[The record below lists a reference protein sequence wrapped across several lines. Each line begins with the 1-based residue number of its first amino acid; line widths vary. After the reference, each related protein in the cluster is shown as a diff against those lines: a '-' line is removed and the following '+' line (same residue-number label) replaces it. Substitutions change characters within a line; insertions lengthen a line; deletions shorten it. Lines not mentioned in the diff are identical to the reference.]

1 MINFPEVGRMR
12 SNKLSLLIFAGVL
25 LCYNSFGQE
34 SKQKAAA
41 SKKESYSS
49 VKARANPADI
59 ERLLRDAE
67 RIKIKDP
74 KTALEH
80 VQEALAMSIAEEDR
94 FHEGR
99 SYLLLGEINENIQE
113 WKLALDNYSNAYQKL
128 MLSNEAPRDRK
139 FLSETANDGFSEQ
152 KKALNGLG
160 RTSLRLSQFEEA
172 LTYYRELLTK
182 NISAVEKAECQLNIS
197 EAYYG
202 MKKYDEALMAVQEIE
217 TSKGSGSGV
226 DVRIQNQKAKI
237 YAQQNQLDKTQ
248 QLYSNS
254 LQSQR
259 SSGAAAPSSANTQD
273 QLSTQEAKEEISA
286 VLKDQGKYDDEINL
300 RRQSIEYNLEAENLS
315 EVTRDKLAISSTLAT
330 KGELSEALKE
340 AEEASA
346 LADTINNPKEQ
357 ANAYLS
363 LADLYEKNGRSNQ
376 ALLAYK
382 KYSKAV
388 AKTEELT
395 QKELTEKSELIQ
407 KQQDIEQLSKDVS
420 LGQREAKIH
429 EQALFRQQLIIY
441 GLLLLILIV
450 VIASYFIYR
459 SAQASKTANQLL
471 ALKSLRS
478 QMNPHFIFNALNSV
492 NHFISREDERTANK
506 FLSEFSQLMR
516 LVLENSQEDF
526 IPLNK
531 EQEILALYLKL
542 EHYRFRDKF
551 EYEIK
556 IDEAISTE
564 TVEVPPMLI
573 QPYIENAV
581 WHGLRYKETKGI
593 LLLHISSEN
602 GFLVVE
608 ITDDGIGRKKSAEL
622 KTDNQ
627 RKHNSTGLKNIQ
639 ERLQIIN
646 KVYKTNYRVTIDD
659 LANERGTR
667 VCIYLPITK
676 TQAT

>member
-1 MINFPEVGRMR
+1 MR
-12 SNKLSLLIFAGVL
+12 SNWIILLVFAGVL
-25 LCYNSFGQE
+25 LCYNSFSQE
-34 SKQKAAA
+34 SKQKAT
-41 SKKESYSS
+41 SGKKESYST
-49 VKARANPADI
+49 VKARANTTDI
-59 ERLLRDAE
+59 ERLLRNAE
-67 RIKIKDP
+67 KIKINDP

-80 VQEALAMSIAEEDR
+80 VREALAMSIAEEDH
-94 FHEGR
+94 FNEGR

-113 WKLALDNYSNAYQKL
+113 WKLALDNYTHAYQKL
-128 MLSNEAPRDRK
+128 AQHENRSQDK
-139 FLSETANDGFSEQ
+139 KILSEAVNDSYSEE

-172 LTYYRELLTK
+172 LQYYRELLTK
-182 NISAVEKAECQLNIS
+182 NLSSVEKAECQLNIS

-202 MKKYDEALMAVQEIE
+202 MKKYDDALKVVNEIE
-217 TSKGSGSGV
+217 LSKKSRSSV

-237 YAQQNQLDKTQ
+237 YAQQNQLEKTQ
-248 QLYSNS
+248 QFYSNS

-259 SSGAAAPSSANTQD
+259 SSGAAAPSNSNVQD

-286 VLKDQGKYDDEINL
+286 VLKDQRKYDDEINL
-300 RRQSIEYNLEAENLS
+300 RRQSIQYNLEKENLP
-315 EVTRDKLAISSTLAT
+315 EVTRDKVAISNALAT

-346 LADTINNPKEQ
+346 IADTLNNPKEQ

-363 LADLYEKNGRSNQ
+363 LADLYEKNGRNNQ
-376 ALLAYK
+376 ALSAYK

-388 AKTEELT
+388 IKTEELN
-395 QKELTEKSELIQ
+395 QERLTEKSEIIQ

-420 LGQREAKIH
+420 IGQREAKIH
-429 EQALFRQQLIIY
+429 DQALFRQQLIIY
-441 GLLLLILIV
+441 GLSVILLIV
-450 VIASYFIYR
+450 VVAAYFIYR
-459 SAQASKTANQLL
+459 SAQTSKTANQLL

-492 NHFISREDERTANK
+492 NHFVAQQDERTANK

-526 IPLNK
+526 IPLYK
-531 EQEILALYLKL
+531 EQEILTLYLKL

-551 EYEIK
+551 DYEIS
-556 IDEAISTE
+556 IDETISAE

-581 WHGLRYKETKGI
+581 WHGLRYKESKGK
-593 LLLHISSEN
+593 LLLNISAEN
-602 GFLVVE
+602 GFLIVE
-608 ITDDGIGRKKSAEL
+608 ILDDGIGRKKSAAL
-622 KTDNQ
+622 KTANQ
-627 RKHNSTGLKNIQ
+627 RKHTSTGLKNIQ

-646 KVYKTNYRVTIDD
+646 KVYKTQYRVDIED
-659 LANERGTR
+659 LTAEGGTR
-667 VCIYLPITK
+667 VRIYLPITK
-676 TQAT
+676 TLAA